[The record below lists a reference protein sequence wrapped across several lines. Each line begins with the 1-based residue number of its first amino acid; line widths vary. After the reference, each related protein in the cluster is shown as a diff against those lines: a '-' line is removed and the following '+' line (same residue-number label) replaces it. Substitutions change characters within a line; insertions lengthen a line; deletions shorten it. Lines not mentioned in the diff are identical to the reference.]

1 MEKRKLLWFVAL
13 KKLWTQVIRRDV
25 QATKIS
31 MALTL
36 QESIDGDY
44 TPLLDQW
51 PVFAFLPLRTD
62 GLKFILQGDFVLPTS
77 REEVDGDSPWNQWL
91 MSEFPGSFVDAER
104 SFCALLCFRENP
116 ERLCLLSSALL
127 GSSWFLFKSSPVD
140 YF

>member
-13 KKLWTQVIRRDV
+13 KKLWTQVKRRDV

-51 PVFAFLPLRTD
+51 PVFAFLPFKDLRSE
-62 GLKFILQGDFVLPTS
+62 IYSS
-77 REEVDGDSPWNQWL
+77 R
-91 MSEFPGSFVDAER
+91 
-104 SFCALLCFRENP
+104 
-116 ERLCLLSSALL
+116 
-127 GSSWFLFKSSPVD
+127 
-140 YF
+140 